1 MRDQNSYIAHL
12 IAQQISENFLLAYSR
27 AESGDDTTDYSRDR
41 GVQTV
46 RELAAHL
53 GFTLVPAEQSN
64 APTAVSEPSNVV
76 QIGDHSPEYVQTL
89 DTVASIV
96 GAPQFDGAA

>member
-12 IAQQISENFLLAYSR
+12 IAQKISENFLLAYSR
-27 AESGDDTTDYSRDR
+27 AESGDDTADYSRDR

-76 QIGDHSPEYVQTL
+76 QIGSDYQRTL